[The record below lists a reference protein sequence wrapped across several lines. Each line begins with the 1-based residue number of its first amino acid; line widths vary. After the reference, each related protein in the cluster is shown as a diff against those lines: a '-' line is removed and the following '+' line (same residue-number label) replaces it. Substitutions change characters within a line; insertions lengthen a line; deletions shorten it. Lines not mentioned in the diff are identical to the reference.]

1 MARWL
6 FAWGQYTDVADSVN
20 QFNAVWVIDKDS
32 IPLGGD
38 FDLDRFILRR
48 ATVDFYQRFQRQ
60 VVQLVVY
67 RGTLFYG
74 DDERVIHSQTI
85 NWRHSPCL
93 MIGDELLWLGA
104 KPRWGAMRPSVKR
117 SRCRHGTATAAAIG
131 KQITGC
137 VGCWVAW
144 ILDRFNLKFN
154 KWVRAARC
162 ANITLVTNSPA
173 WISSSYQICNFY
185 YLTTLQR
192 IDRPKSTNFKLGT
205 GYNPITTRHVWK
217 SATE

>member
-154 KWVRAARC
+154 KWVTPPGAQILHLLLIRQRELVQV
-162 ANITLVTNSPA
+162 ITFATSII
-173 WISSSYQICNFY
+173 WQHSSES
-185 YLTTLQR
+185 TG
-192 IDRPKSTNFKLGT
+192 PKLLILS
-205 GYNPITTRHVWK
+205 
-217 SATE
+217 